1 MNIYIKKESTFNY
14 ICSGE
19 KKIEGRLYKGIF
31 KNIKINDIVLF
42 SHKKRTIKVKILELK
57 IHSDFEVFLSSEKL
71 SSILPGVN
79 NINEGLRIYKDYYHN
94 NNNEVIAIKFII
106 IS

>member
-1 MNIYIKKESTFNY
+1 MKIYIRKEPTFNY

-42 SHKKRTIKVKILELK
+42 SHKKRTIRVKILELK
-57 IHSDFEVFLSSEKL
+57 IYSNFEVFLSSEIL
-71 SSILPGVN
+71 SLILPGVHSV
-79 NINEGLRIYKDYYHN
+79 NEGSKIYKEYYPN
-94 NNNEVIAIKFII
+94 NNHDVIAIKFVI